1 MSEGGDCNMRAAA
14 KPPSME
20 MVHKV
25 RRARLAVASQKKRT
39 IRCPY
44 CHHNSIV
51 VFEDTRGHVQTKC
64 KLCGSETVFDVMNMR
79 RMRKAQ

>member
-1 MSEGGDCNMRAAA
+1 MRAA

-64 KLCGSETVFDVMNMR
+64 KLCGSETVFDVLNMR